1 MEHLNHLITHYG
13 YWAVAVG
20 CLLEGETLLILAGIA
35 ARRGLLALPW
45 VLAVGACAGALS
57 DVAFFAVGRWRGRA
71 VLARWP
77 KLESYRNRLDAGL
90 SRWGPGMIVGV
101 RFMYGM
107 RIAGPILLG
116 TTQLPWHRFIGYN
129 ALGAVLWAGLVA
141 GAGWLFGHAAE
152 RMLQGVEHAE
162 HWAGLFVVVA
172 AAAFGLWHWWRRRQA
187 PKPEAG
193 AAQAG
198 R

>member
-1 MEHLNHLITHYG
+1 M
-13 YWAVAVG
+13 
-20 CLLEGETLLILAGIA
+20 
-35 ARRGLLALPW
+35 ALGS
-45 VLAVGACAGALS
+45 AMGALGDITMFS
-57 DVAFFAVGRWRGRA
+57 LGRWRGAA

-77 KLESYRNRLDAGL
+77 RLLGYQERLNRLLA
-90 SRWGPGMIVGV
+90 RWGAGVVVGV

>member
-1 MEHLNHLITHYG
+1 
-13 YWAVAVG
+13 
-20 CLLEGETLLILAGIA
+20 
-35 ARRGLLALPW
+35 
-45 VLAVGACAGALS
+45 
-57 DVAFFAVGRWRGRA
+57 
-71 VLARWP
+71 
-77 KLESYRNRLDAGL
+77 
-90 SRWGPGMIVGV
+90 MIVGV

-187 PKPEAG
+187 PKTGAG
-193 AAQAG
+193 AAHAS